1 MKRALVSTAAC
12 VLLLAGCSSDGDDK
26 ADMLPPPDGPPPSSV
41 KVDTPELQELKAEAG
56 IEACEPG
63 PGGGALPA
71 VEVACLGGGPTVDL
85 SSLRG
90 PMVINFWQNQ
100 CTQCEQEMPILQAFH
115 EDYGDRVA
123 VLGVDSADRFPGTAL
138 QQLLERGV
146 TYPQL
151 ADPGGDL
158 QDTEEFS
165 RVRGYPYLA
174 FVDESGAIAYEK
186 FGAVQSAEE
195 LEGLVEEHLGV
206 SL

>member
-1 MKRALVSTAAC
+1 MRAALATAAAC
-12 VLLLAGCSSDGDDK
+12 VLLLAGCTADDDK

-41 KVDTPELQELKAEAG
+41 EVDTPELRELKAEAG
-56 IEACEPG
+56 IEDCEPG
-63 PGGGALPA
+63 PGGGALPS

-100 CTQCEQEMPILQAFH
+100 CVQCEQEMPILQAFH

-158 QDTEEFS
+158 QDTETFA

-174 FVDESGAIAYEK
+174 FVDERGTITYEWIAPNPGVEPDYA
-186 FGAVQSAEE
+186 AVKSA
-195 LEGLVEEHLGV
+195 LV
-206 SL
+206 